1 MSLTLRFATTYKV
14 EMSSNTFGNYDSNEI
29 ESLLMDCEDNDPS
42 ADREFYFDEGSNNF
56 EVRKKYLVRVIKW
69 VGNMSDDKYN
79 EYGISETKENLVA
92 FFNDALENSEPSI
105 DYVKFEWA

>member
-1 MSLTLRFATTYKV
+1 MSLTLRFAKEYKV
-14 EMSSNTFGNYDSNEI
+14 EMSSNTFGNYDNECI
-29 ESLLMDCEDNDPS
+29 ERLLMDCEEGDPNS
-42 ADREFYFDEGSNNF
+42 DREIYFDENSNNF

-69 VGNMSDDKYN
+69 VENMSDDEYN

>member
-1 MSLTLRFATTYKV
+1 MSLRLSFAKTYKV
-14 EMSSNTFGNYDSNEI
+14 EMSSNTFGNYDGDCI
-29 ESLLMDCEDNDPS
+29 ERLLMDCEEGDPNS
-42 ADREFYFDEGSNNF
+42 DREIYFDENSNNF

-69 VGNMSDDKYN
+69 VENMSDDKYN

-105 DYVKFEWA
+105 DYVKFVWA